1 MLDFSKIAAAGRRTR
16 VEFGE
21 AGDLYFRA
29 MSVRQRVALVDEFR
43 AKSGNATAAD
53 NLDFQIAVIRATACD
68 EAGALVMDD
77 AKADALRD
85 ADPVLFQQIADAAMR
100 AAGLG
105 VDDKVKNSDAAQS
118 GGSPSA

>member
-43 AKSGNATAAD
+43 AKSAAASAAD

-68 EAGALVMDD
+68 EAGTLIMDD

-105 VDDKVKNSDAAQS
+105 GDDKAKNSDAVQS
-118 GGSPSA
+118 AGSPSV

>member
-1 MLDFSKIAAAGRRTR
+1 MLDFTKIAAAGRRTR

-43 AKSGNATAAD
+43 AKSAAASAAD

-68 EAGALVMDD
+68 EAGTLIMDD
-77 AKADALRD
+77 AKAEALRD
-85 ADPVLFQQIADAAMR
+85 ADPQLFQQISDAAMR
-100 AAGLG
+100 AAGLAG
-105 VDDKVKNSDAAQS
+105 DDKVKNSEPATS
-118 GGSPSA
+118 VVSPSV

>member
-1 MLDFSKIAAAGRRTR
+1 MLDFGKIAAAGRRTR

-43 AKSGNATAAD
+43 AKSAQASAAD

-68 EAGALVMDD
+68 DAGTLIMDD
-77 AKADALRD
+77 AKAEALRD
-85 ADPVLFQQIADAAMR
+85 ADPILFQQISDAAMR
-100 AAGLG
+100 AAGLAG
-105 VDDKVKNSDAAQS
+105 DDKAKNSDGATS
-118 GGSPSA
+118 VDSRSV

>member
-1 MLDFSKIAAAGRRTR
+1 MLDFTKIAAAGKRTR

-43 AKSGNATAAD
+43 AKSQNATAAD
-53 NLDFQIAVIRATACD
+53 NLDFPLAVIRATACD
-68 EAGALVMDD
+68 DAGTLIMDEAKVE
-77 AKADALRD
+77 ALRD
-85 ADPVLFQQIADAAMR
+85 AEPNLFQQIADAAMR

-105 VDDKVKNSDAAQS
+105 GDDKTKNSDAAQS
-118 GGSPSA
+118 AVSPSV

>member
-1 MLDFSKIAAAGRRTR
+1 MLDFSKIAAAGKRTR

-43 AKSGNATAAD
+43 AKSAQATAAD

-68 EAGALVMDD
+68 ESGALIMDD
-77 AKADALRD
+77 SKAEALRD
-85 ADPVLFQQIADAAMR
+85 ADPALFQQISDAAMR
-100 AAGLG
+100 AAGLAG
-105 VDDKVKNSDAAQS
+105 DDKAKNSGEATSVDS
-118 GGSPSA
+118 RFV